1 VLFVDRPNAIGNVTG
16 VVFDLG
22 VSSLQLD
29 TPSRGFSFRQS
40 GPLDMRMD
48 SRDESLT
55 AAHVINTFDQ
65 DRLAQIIFE
74 VRQSKFGNTL
84 TTDLA
89 R

>member
-1 VLFVDRPNAIGNVTG
+1 MIGKVTG

-29 TPSRGFSFRQS
+29 TASRGFSFRQP

-48 SRDESLT
+48 TADQGLT
-55 AAHVINTFDQ
+55 AARVINTFDQ

-74 VRQSKFGNTL
+74 VRHYQIKQL
-84 TTDLA
+84 IDLCSSEKS
-89 R
+89 RTPMP